1 MGPQQLEQ
9 RLSLSLLPACLP
21 VDSIPLN
28 GQPCMAS
35 VREEMPSLLR
45 LNVCEG
51 GGWGGG
57 SEGITSRGRIPLH
70 RGEEEDE
77 MGESA

>member
-1 MGPQQLEQ
+1 
-9 RLSLSLLPACLP
+9 
-21 VDSIPLN
+21 
-28 GQPCMAS
+28 MAS
-35 VREEMPSLLR
+35 VREDMPSLLR